1 MGLSGS
7 AAAAEHPILAHNC
20 AAWTTILTQATVR
33 DLRNRYTSLL
43 NWIGAGEE
51 IVITQRGKA
60 IARLIPEQ
68 DQHLQTV
75 DWSQSPAVKRDR
87 SGSRVMSSAESLEI
101 IHDAAGKW

>member
-1 MGLSGS
+1 MK
-7 AAAAEHPILAHNC
+7 
-20 AAWTTILTQATVR
+20 TATVR

-43 NWIGAGEE
+43 SWIGAGEE

-68 DQHLQTV
+68 DHSEQTV

-87 SGSRVMSSAESLEI
+87 PSSRVLSAAESLEI
-101 IHDAAGKW
+101 IHQASGKW

>member
-1 MGLSGS
+1 M
-7 AAAAEHPILAHNC
+7 HNVLQF
-20 AAWTTILTQATVR
+20 WSIMRTATVR

-43 NWIGAGEE
+43 GWIGAGEE

-68 DQHLQTV
+68 NSSVQNV

-87 SGSRVMSSAESLEI
+87 SGCQVMTAEESSEI
-101 IHDAAGKW
+101 IHEASGKW